1 LILTPPATTNPKA
14 LLIARTALLRAIPH
28 IKETWDHRLYLQC
41 ISQINQTLGRAPL
54 RVATAD
60 SDGEGEEED
69 EPMTGEGEE
78 ADGKADMAWISRVKE
93 EEKREMTKTEI
104 DLRGYMSNL
113 IKESIRVS
121 ASLCNL
127 GIEEERLRTGDTPRY
142 RPNEHQ
148 EWKPRCC
155 IEGIRKCSRLLDE
168 SKSTPRAE
176 SGCPPGELLKPY
188 LGREAD
194 NQTCLM
200 FNNTQPLASLIGKLS
215 ATVDRA
221 YPAPVKSKATGDVAA
236 ITANDIRQ
244 DQERRTQADITRAAV
259 FSKVSVAEALVAL
272 QVNKTYGTAG
282 LAFAKVNKAGLGDW
296 DGQVGLSFLRVADDR

>member
-1 LILTPPATTNPKA
+1 
-14 LLIARTALLRAIPH
+14 
-28 IKETWDHRLYLQC
+28 
-41 ISQINQTLGRAPL
+41 LGRAPL
-54 RVATAD
+54 RAVAAD

-142 RPNEHQ
+142 RPNE
-148 EWKPRCC
+148 PRCC

-168 SKSTPRAE
+168 SKSTPRAG

-188 LGREAD
+188 LVREAD

-221 YPAPVKSKATGDVAA
+221 YPAPVKAKATGDVAA
-236 ITANDIRQ
+236 ITANDIRP
-244 DQERRTQADITRAAV
+244 DQVRRTHADITRAAV

-282 LAFAKVNKAGLGDW
+282 LAFANVNKAGLGDW